1 VIDAPL
7 ALAFTA
13 GLVAT
18 VNPCGFAMLPAYLSW
33 YLGTDDSPTGQPPVL
48 ADRPGRALV
57 VGGTASLGF
66 LVVFGITGSLITAGV
81 RSFID
86 YMPWVALVI
95 GAALAMLGVALLSGR
110 ELCIALPK
118 PQAGTQSRQ
127 LRSMLASTAAW
138 PSRGRDRHPRS
149 TSAAEPTRPRAD
161 RNHPA

>member
-1 VIDAPL
+1 MIDAPL

-48 ADRPGRALV
+48 ADRLGRALV

-110 ELCIALPK
+110 ELRIALPK

>member
-1 VIDAPL
+1 
-7 ALAFTA
+7 
-13 GLVAT
+13 
-18 VNPCGFAMLPAYLSW
+18 M
-33 YLGTDDSPTGQPPVL
+33 L
-48 ADRPGRALV
+48 ADRLGRALV

-110 ELCIALPK
+110 ELRIALPK